1 MVAPLGV
8 PVMLGLIPLKSFK
21 MATYLHTKVP
31 GISLTEDILNRM
43 EKGGKEAGLEIALET
58 LLEIKKVAQ
67 GVHIMPLNDIQTVLY
82 LIDHV

>member
-1 MVAPLGV
+1 M
-8 PVMLGLIPLKSFK
+8 
-21 MATYLHTKVP
+21 
-31 GISLTEDILNRM
+31 TEDILDRM

-58 LLEIKKVAQ
+58 LLAIKKVAQ